1 MFNLLVHIGILDR
14 ISEGC
19 VIDNNCGSHRTNA
32 PKEKETGDDIIAR
45 PLDSVWLFRRVYIEA
60 FVLGILA
67 LKHGA

>member
-1 MFNLLVHIGILDR
+1 MFNLLVHVGILDR

-45 PLDSVWLFRRVYIEA
+45 PLDSVWLFSVYIEA
-60 FVLGILA
+60 FVLCILA
-67 LKHGA
+67 LEHGA